1 MINGNVSPMSPLA
14 VQRANLHAGP
24 SESLTHHSQPC
35 LQTGSAPSV
44 LAARAIFVCLVFLVG
59 RFVYFAADTLL
70 LQYSDCL
77 PERHGLFLRLRRGRR
92 SAAAPRCCPGAVAAA
107 APPDPP
113 AASSPVP
120 ARSAAPPVRS
130 RRPPGSPSGSLLS
143 PCPPSFICRA
153 PGLYCLSAS
162 LSLCLS
168 LSPRPRSVVRPGPQ
182 AAPRSGSAARRL
194 RARCAQRRC
203 PGCRCPGCRTAP
215 AGPGAIALPALT
227 PPQPAPC
234 TARDAR
240 PGRCLCGGRLCLS
253 VCPPAR
259 AAVASRTSTPPVTL
273 FPPLPSSPPPSAHP
287 QPGAER
293 QSTRAGLIRRKL
305 VDPLRFLVI
314 CSHPL
319 PVAPDT
325 RPPRKIKREGNG
337 P

>member
-14 VQRANLHAGP
+14 VQSANLHAGP
-24 SESLTHHSQPC
+24 SQSLTHHSQPC

-92 SAAAPRCCPGAVAAA
+92 SAAAAPRCCPGAVAAA

-113 AASSPVP
+113 AASSAVP

-130 RRPPGSPSGSLLS
+130 RRPPGSLSGSLLS
-143 PCPPSFICRA
+143 ACPPSFICRA

-182 AAPRSGSAARRL
+182 AAPRSGFAARRL
-194 RARCAQRRC
+194 RARCAQR
-203 PGCRCPGCRTAP
+203 RCPGCRTAP
-215 AGPGAIALPALT
+215 AGPGAIALPALS
-227 PPQPAPC
+227 PPHPAPR

-240 PGRCLCGGRLCLS
+240 PGPCLSVCGAAVS

-259 AAVASRTSTPPVTL
+259 AAVASRTPTPPVTL
-273 FPPLPSSPPPSAHP
+273 FAPPSLKPSPVSPSSARGTETKHAS
-287 QPGAER
+287 GANKEKAR
-293 QSTRAGLIRRKL
+293 
-305 VDPLRFLVI
+305 
-314 CSHPL
+314 
-319 PVAPDT
+319 
-325 RPPRKIKREGNG
+325 
-337 P
+337 